1 MNGARD
7 IDVRSLPTLELGPR
21 APIYLG
27 QLLMMVI
34 EGTIVALLIGG
45 YLYTRA
51 SFLNWPPPNEEKPH
65 WVLPTVGLILLLLS
79 VPPIWWSGKGIEER
93 NRRKAMIGLLL
104 NLVLAAAFL
113 ITRWAELVRLDF
125 KWTTDVYGSYVWTLL
140 GLHTIHAIA
149 DTCESAVFLV
159 ILLARRVG
167 EKQMQGFKVDAV
179 YWYFVVLINIPIW
192 FVVYMYPL
200 IAKWT

>member
-1 MNGARD
+1 MNGARN

-21 APIYLG
+21 APIYVG

-34 EGTIVALLIGG
+34 ESTIIALLIAG

-51 SFLNWPPPNEEKPH
+51 TFLNWPPPNEEKPH
-65 WVLPTVGLILLLLS
+65 WVLPTVGLVLLLLS
-79 VPPIWWSGKGIEER
+79 VPPIWLSGKGIEER
-93 NRRKAMIGLLL
+93 NRSKALIGLLL

-113 ITRWAELVRLDF
+113 IVRWAELVRLDF
-125 KWTTDVYGSYVWTLL
+125 KWNTDVFGSYVWILL

-179 YWYFVVLINIPIW
+179 YWYFVVLVNIPIW

-200 IAKWT
+200 IAKWS